1 MLLFCWIIA
10 GARTPWPLGEHR
22 GIQQWPTKT
31 RLPAVSNPT
40 QPVARAS
47 NRTTIPASDVGVTLT
62 ISEKALAELDRIQ
75 EETIKAAQEG
85 QKFSWR

>member
-1 MLLFCWIIA
+1 MADKDKAPRSL
-10 GARTPWPLGEHR
+10 E
-22 GIQQWPTKT
+22 
-31 RLPAVSNPT
+31 PT